1 MANSAQIAI
10 PIGATATSLIPSH
23 TVADASLNGD
33 TLVIQ
38 NTGTVVVYVGGT
50 AVSTSIG
57 FPLAVG
63 ATMVLDVAEDLFG
76 VVSGSTAGAVA
87 VLRVK

>member
-10 PIGATATSLIPSH
+10 PTGATATSLIPSH

-33 TLVIQ
+33 TLLIQ
-38 NTGTVVVYVGGT
+38 NTGTVVVYVGGSGVT
-50 AVSTSIG
+50 TSNG

-63 ATMVLDVAEDLFG
+63 ATMGADVAEDLFG
-76 VVSGSTAGAVA
+76 VVSGGTAGAVA
-87 VLRVK
+87 TLRVK